1 MKMAA
6 NIKIA
11 NWYNIA
17 RSDLVVS
24 TANLTAGG

>member
-24 TANLTAGG
+24 TAHSNADD